1 MSTGQPVGTLFFDG
15 ACGMCTRS
23 KDLLLRFDRTGNI
36 ATAPLQSPDTAQRLG
51 ITPASLLDSVRWLDT
66 SGTVYSGAEA
76 ANAALSAALGSAA
89 PLAIYRLPGIR
100 FIEDVVYRWVVA
112 HRYRFPGTTP
122 YCESHPAAC

>member
-1 MSTGQPVGTLFFDG
+1 
-15 ACGMCTRS
+15 MCTRS
-23 KDLLLRFDRTGNI
+23 KDLLLKFDRTGNI
-36 ATAPLQSPDTAQRLG
+36 ATEPLQTPGTAQRLG
-51 ITPASLLDSVRWLDT
+51 ITPASLLDSLRWLDP

-76 ANAALSAALGSAA
+76 ANAALSTALGTRI
-89 PLAIYRLPGIR
+89 PLAIYRISGFR